1 MIFEDVLMHWLEDG
15 ERVEADDGYRGQAPA
30 KVKCPHMIGA
40 NPEKAAMQSRLR
52 AHHETCNKRFKQW
65 GILKQI
71 YCHDLTDH
79 HDVFSAVVVLTQLSF
94 ESGDTLFSVEYNY

>member
-1 MIFEDVLMHWLEDG
+1 
-15 ERVEADDGYRGQAPA
+15 
-30 KVKCPHMIGA
+30 MIGA

-71 YCHDLTDH
+71 YCHDLIDH

-94 ESGDTLFSVEYNY
+94 ESGDTLFSVEYNYLFSISLLLLPLLIGIQLYILVFYVRHTVV